1 MDRGIL
7 VVCLMSAM
15 ASVVCFGQE
24 GSDASGLRLVPY
36 PKEVKV
42 TAGEFRLDHPLVF
55 SVNENP
61 LWLLGPMLRDEFASA
76 GLPQPALQPLKGRYH
91 YLTLCPPGV
100 SPELPELPSTHK
112 SGEAYVLS
120 IGPDAVT
127 AVAREAAGLFYAAQT
142 LCQLV
147 RANSAGNRL
156 RCMGIADWPSPMRW
170 RGFQDD
176 LTRIPS
182 STFEQLQREV
192 ATGAFLKLNL
202 FTYYMESQYEFRK
215 HPVIGPPNG
224 SLKPGELKTLVET
237 AAAYHVNILGNQ
249 QSFAHFENILC
260 HEEYKALA
268 ETPGI
273 LTPAKEESY
282 DLLSDLYS
290 EVVPLVPFEYFNVC
304 CDETDGLGQGPA
316 KELVDKQG
324 VGAVYARHIRR
335 IHDILKKRRHKKM
348 MMWGDILLRHPE
360 QIPTL
365 PKDIVILSWG
375 YEPQESFEG
384 HIAPFVKAGFQFCV
398 CPSVRNYGRIL
409 PDFRGSTINIRNFV
423 RDGIRNNALGLI
435 NTAWD
440 DGGRTLNAPNWY
452 GFAWGA
458 ECAWNASITEPA
470 AFNRRVGAVL
480 FGEQGDQFGQAIEIL
495 SRIEDLPRYRGHADD
510 RFWKDPLSGEVDMR
524 EQAAVHAETNQLL
537 EIATGAREHLLTCQ
551 KDAKVNIDLLDYYLF
566 GVDRYRQ
573 MAQATLNL
581 MEAVS
586 AYEEALRAAQ
596 AKAEA
601 FVEKAESLL
610 RDTANGYRVLQ
621 AKEWD
626 LYLRENKPYGAD
638 FRPRMYQSKFID
650 KYEGIAARLRAI
662 REDLAKKKPLPAA
675 KDVGLALEGV
685 PR

>member
-1 MDRGIL
+1 MVHRAF
-7 VVCLMSAM
+7 VVCLMPMLVSLVCIGQGDSDP
-15 ASVVCFGQE
+15 AS
-24 GSDASGLRLVPY
+24 LRLVPF
-36 PKEVKV
+36 PKEVKI
-42 TAGEFRLDHPLVF
+42 TTGEFRLDRPLVF
-55 SVNENP
+55 STSGHT
-61 LWLLGPMLRDEFASA
+61 LWLLGPMVREEFASA
-76 GLPQPALQPLKGRYH
+76 GLPQPALQPMEGKECH
-91 YLTLCPPGV
+91 LTLCASGV
-100 SPELPELPSTHK
+100 SPRLPELSTIHK
-112 SGEAYVLS
+112 SNEAYVLN
-120 IGPDAVT
+120 IEPDTVTVT
-127 AVAREAAGLFYAAQT
+127 AKDAAGLFYAAQT
-142 LCQLV
+142 LRQLV

-156 RCMGIADWPSPMRW
+156 RCMNITDWPSPLRW

-182 STFEQLQREV
+182 STFEELQREV
-192 ATGAFLKLNL
+192 VTGAFLKLNL

-215 HPVIGPPNG
+215 HPIIGPPNG
-224 SLKPGELKTLVET
+224 SLKPEELKALVEI
-237 AAAYHVNILGNQ
+237 AASHHVNILGNQ
-249 QSFAHFENILC
+249 QSFAHFENILR

-282 DLLSDLYS
+282 KLLDDLYS

-324 VGAVYARHIRR
+324 VGAVYAQHIRR
-335 IHDILKKRRHKKM
+335 IHDILKKRYHKKM

-360 QIPTL
+360 QIPAL

-384 HIAPFVKAGFQFCV
+384 HIEPFVKAGFQFCV

-409 PDFRGSTINIRNFV
+409 PDFRGSTTNIRNFV
-423 RDGIRNNALGLI
+423 RDGIKNNALGLI

-458 ECAWNASITEPA
+458 ECAWNASATEPA

-480 FGEQGDQFGQAIEIL
+480 FGEQGDQFGQAVETL
-495 SRIEDLPRYRGHADD
+495 SKIEDLPTYRGHADD
-510 RFWKDPLSGEVDMR
+510 RFWKDPLSGEVDLKDP
-524 EQAAVHAETNQLL
+524 AAVRAETNQLL
-537 EIATGAREHLLTCQ
+537 GIAVESREHLLACR
-551 KDAKVNIDLLDYYLF
+551 KEARANVDLLDYYLF

-581 MEAVS
+581 MEAAA
-586 AYEEALRAAQ
+586 AYEEALRAAP
-596 AKAEA
+596 AKAGSL
-601 FVEKAESLL
+601 VEKPESLL
-610 RDTANGYRVLQ
+610 CDTANGYRVLQ

-638 FRPRMYQSKFID
+638 FRPKMYQSKFID
-650 KYEGIAARLRAI
+650 KYERIAEQLQSI

-685 PR
+685 P